1 MGLKIFLERAGL
13 IPKREESGIDS
24 AFMFHGVSVYSKP
37 KADAKLKAE
46 YKGFKFHGEEAYS
59 QTPVPKVVSTPAG
72 AIDPTKAKE
81 EPTDTGKVDAMLLED
96 PAISGRAIWNAIK
109 SLQIPV
115 IDTKKSLDGEV
126 PSIAE
131 QVEAML
137 LDTPEISGVS
147 LVAAMKSAGLK
158 FGEADSATGAV
169 AVLRQEAAPSKYG
182 HIDFTPPEGV
192 QKAAKSGLDFRSE
205 HGRGGTEVGIARA
218 RDLSNGKAMSPD
230 TIRRMVSFFARHEV
244 DKKGKG
250 FKPGS
255 EGYPSN
261 GLIAWKLWGGD
272 AGKAWAEK
280 VSRQMDAADK
290 KESGGYVIKGAR
302 FLEASSSD
310 NGIGPT
316 KFKVA
321 LIQEGL
327 GNLRDA
333 FYYSREALDAAV
345 SGGAFE
351 GKKCYADHP
360 SAFEEQDRPERSVRD
375 IIGHFENVHIEEAED
390 GSARLVADLIM
401 FPTPAFEWAR
411 TLVSQ
416 AIQFS
421 KKYPDREL
429 VGLSINASGD
439 AEPVAIDDF
448 MKDAKLPESAKPKLL
463 KAKELGI
470 EQVRVVSR
478 ITEAVSTDLVTEP
491 GCRGKILE
499 FIENERKND
508 NG

>member
-1 MGLKIFLERAGL
+1 LDEYISKAKAQGYSV
-13 IPKREESGIDS
+13 PKKDQDS
-24 AFMFHGVSVYSKP
+24 LARSFK
-37 KADAKLKAE
+37 
-46 YKGFKFHGEEAYS
+46 KFH
-59 QTPVPKVVSTPAG
+59 
-72 AIDPTKAKE
+72 
-81 EPTDTGKVDAMLLED
+81 
-96 PAISGRAIWNAIK
+96 
-109 SLQIPV
+109 
-115 IDTKKSLDGEV
+115 
-126 PSIAE
+126 
-131 QVEAML
+131 
-137 LDTPEISGVS
+137 
-147 LVAAMKSAGLK
+147 
-158 FGEADSATGAV
+158 
-169 AVLRQEAAPSKYG
+169 
-182 HIDFTPPEGV
+182 
-192 QKAAKSGLDFRSE
+192 
-205 HGRGGTEVGIARA
+205 
-218 RDLSNGKAMSPD
+218 
-230 TIRRMVSFFARHEV
+230 
-244 DKKGKG
+244 
-250 FKPGS
+250 
-255 EGYPSN
+255 
-261 GLIAWKLWGGD
+261 
-272 AGKAWAEK
+272 
-280 VSRQMDAADK
+280 
-290 KESGGYVIKGAR
+290 KESVPHLIKGAR

-333 FYYSREALDAAV
+333 FYYSREALEAAV

-375 IIGHFENVHIEEAED
+375 IIGHFENVHIEESED

-439 AEPVAIDDF
+439 AEPVAIDEF

-470 EQVRVVSR
+470 EQIRVVSR

-499 FIENERKND
+499 FIENEKN
-508 NG
+508 NGK

>member
-1 MGLKIFLERAGL
+1 MGLKKFLERAGL
-13 IPKREESGIDS
+13 LKRAESGVDS
-24 AFMFHGVSVYSKP
+24 AFPFYGLPIYQQPKSDPALKP
-37 KADAKLKAE
+37 V
-46 YKGFKFHGEEAYS
+46 FRFHGEEAYS
-59 QTPVPKVVSTPAG
+59 QSPVPKVISTPAG
-72 AIDPTKAKE
+72 AIDPAKAE
-81 EPTDTGKVDAMLLED
+81 EVPTAQGQIESMLLED
-96 PAISGRAIWNAIK
+96 PAISGRALWNAAK

-115 IDTKKSLDGEV
+115 IDEKVGLAGDVEPV
-126 PSIAE
+126 ND
-131 QVEAML
+131 QVEAIL
-137 LDTPEISGVS
+137 LGTPEISGVS
-147 LVAAMKSAGLK
+147 LVTSMKAAGLK
-158 FGEADSATGAV
+158 FGEADSVTGA
-169 AVLRQEAAPSKYG
+169 AGVLRAEAASGRYS
-182 HIDFTPPEGV
+182 HINFKPPQGV
-192 QKAAKSGLDFRSE
+192 RSAAKSGLDLRSE

-255 EGYPSN
+255 DGYPSN

-290 KESGGYVIKGAR
+290 KESAANVIIGAR

-327 GNLRDA
+327 GNLRDC
-333 FYYSREALDAAV
+333 YYYTRGALEGAAAN
-345 SGGAFE
+345 GTFE

-360 SAFEEQDRPERSVRD
+360 SASDERDRPERSVRD
-375 IIGHFENVHIEEAED
+375 IIGHFENVHIEEADD
-390 GSARLVADLIM
+390 GSARLCADLIV

-416 AIQFS
+416 AIRFS

-439 AEPVAIDDF
+439 ANPVGIVDF
-448 MKDAKLPESAKPKLL
+448 MKTDGLPSSAVPKLL
-463 KAKELGI
+463 KAQELGA